1 MSTYKKPDYMDEI
14 TKPFDVRTA
23 MEEASC
29 CLLCYDAPCSRAC
42 PAGTDPGSFIMSL
55 RFRNEKG
62 AAETIRTANPLGG
75 VCARVCPYDRLC
87 EEACSRCGID
97 KPIQIGRLQRYAAD
111 LEAVYGMNVMET
123 GKSIHKKVA
132 CIGAGPA
139 SLACAAILAQNGVDV
154 TIYEKKARAGGLLSY
169 GILPSRLPQSVVD
182 HEIALIEK
190 LGVTI
195 RCGVTIGRDIA
206 IEEIRKNYDALFIG
220 TGLDRAKSLDIPGSG
235 LKGVTSA
242 LDFLADMKE
251 ADGKGTVGRHVVVIG
266 GGDVAM
272 DAACTAALLGAQAT
286 IVYRRTL
293 EEAPANTKEIAFA
306 QSLGISFLFRFRPE
320 EITGDGTK
328 AEGLRAV
335 GVGHDSVITLQADQ
349 VILAI
354 GQEAADDLALPLE
367 RDGRKLIAAQ
377 NGATSIPGIFAGG
390 DIVNGGKTVVQAVAE
405 GKLAAHSILQYME
418 GEK

>member
-1 MSTYKKPDYMDEI
+1 M
-14 TKPFDVRTA
+14 
-23 MEEASC
+23 
-29 CLLCYDAPCSRAC
+29 
-42 PAGTDPGSFIMSL
+42 
-55 RFRNEKG
+55 
-62 AAETIRTANPLGG
+62 
-75 VCARVCPYDRLC
+75 
-87 EEACSRCGID
+87 
-97 KPIQIGRLQRYAAD
+97 
-111 LEAVYGMNVMET
+111 
-123 GKSIHKKVA
+123 
-132 CIGAGPA
+132 
-139 SLACAAILAQNGVDV
+139 
-154 TIYEKKARAGGLLSY
+154 
-169 GILPSRLPQSVVD
+169 VD

-220 TGLDRAKSLDIPGSG
+220 TDLDRAKSLDIPGSG

-306 QSLGISFLFRFRPE
+306 QSLGVSFLFRFRPE